1 MNFYIDELY
10 GNPTH
15 AENRNAYNTTLGV
28 FVSKLPM
35 SELKLFN
42 HPVVI
47 YVTDLK
53 WKQFGRTQFLKC
65 GIPSLPPP
73 PPPPPS
79 RSWGSRSA
87 PKELSPPNP
96 TAAAA
101 A

>member
-1 MNFYIDELY
+1 MCTATMFRRVNFYIDELY

-47 YVTDLK
+47 YATDLK

-65 GIPSLPPP
+65 GIPSLP
-73 PPPPPS
+73 
-79 RSWGSRSA
+79 
-87 PKELSPPNP
+87 SPLCLPGQP
-96 TAAAA
+96 QCL
-101 A
+101 